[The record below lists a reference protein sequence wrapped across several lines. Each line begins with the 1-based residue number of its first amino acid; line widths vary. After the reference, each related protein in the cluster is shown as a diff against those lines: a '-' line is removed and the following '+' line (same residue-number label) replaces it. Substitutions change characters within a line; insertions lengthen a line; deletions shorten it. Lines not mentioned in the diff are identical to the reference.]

1 MHSITASQKAVIM
14 PTNNDV
20 IHKIDISAIK
30 HAINSAVEKKQEKI
44 LQTTPINASFST
56 NMLTGKVFIKSQNAT
71 SNIANTTLDLNIII
85 KKITSSLYKSNA
97 LLFNR
102 KYFAICCTK
111 EEMVHWSFNNTVFNP
126 YSLKNYFS
134 TTALHLHFNAKCKQL
149 ATELRSN
156 LAVATIFSAKDEV
169 KNGNK
174 NIIAKN
180 LAICKYCDEFI
191 CDGMASAKHQ
201 EFFSSFIN
209 EGDN

>member
-1 MHSITASQKAVIM
+1 
-14 PTNNDV
+14 
-20 IHKIDISAIK
+20 
-30 HAINSAVEKKQEKI
+30 
-44 LQTTPINASFST
+44 
-56 NMLTGKVFIKSQNAT
+56 
-71 SNIANTTLDLNIII
+71 
-85 KKITSSLYKSNA
+85 
-97 LLFNR
+97 
-102 KYFAICCTK
+102 
-111 EEMVHWSFNNTVFNP
+111 
-126 YSLKNYFS
+126 
-134 TTALHLHFNAKCKQL
+134 L